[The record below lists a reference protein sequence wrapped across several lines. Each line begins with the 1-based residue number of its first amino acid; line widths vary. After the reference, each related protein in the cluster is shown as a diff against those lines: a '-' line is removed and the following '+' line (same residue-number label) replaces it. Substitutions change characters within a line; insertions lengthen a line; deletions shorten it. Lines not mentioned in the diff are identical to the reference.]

1 MVSLIIKLLSANNFR
16 MKYASDLE
24 ISNIEI
30 IKNVFKMAWPSTL
43 ETILIALISTIDTI
57 MVSSLGHKAISAVGV
72 TNQPRMV
79 LLSFV
84 LALNL
89 GVVVLISRRKG
100 QNDCLQANRIL
111 HSSILVSIFLSL
123 ITNFIGFLFAR
134 DILVLAGANKDYL
147 VDAISYFKII
157 CIGNFFYSISL
168 TITAAQRGAGN
179 TKISM
184 VTNILANV
192 VNIFFNY
199 LLINGIWFFPR
210 LGVTGAAI
218 ATAIGNVV
226 ALFVAIYSLLT
237 KSDFLTLNFKKYF
250 TKNFIYLKQIYNLSW
265 PSTIEQVFLRIGFF
279 IFAKQVFELGTIAS
293 STHQILMNMLNLSF
307 SIGDGLSV
315 AATTLVGQ
323 SLGANNVNL
332 AKVYGKSVQQ
342 FGRVMAILLSFI
354 LLLYRFQIIS
364 LFTNYQPIIDIAQ
377 WLFIVLAILINFQ
390 VSQTITLGCLRGA
403 GDIKFVAMISMCSIM
418 LVRPILTYF
427 LAYTCHIGIY
437 GAWMAIFIDQFT
449 RWIIS
454 LLRYNY
460 GQWIRMDI

>member
-1 MVSLIIKLLSANNFR
+1 MIIKILAANKFR
-16 MKYASDLE
+16 KKHAPELD
-24 ISNIEI
+24 INDKTI
-30 IKNVFKMAWPSTL
+30 IKNVFNMAWPSTL
-43 ETILIALISTIDTI
+43 ETVLIALISTVDTI
-57 MVSSLGHKAISAVGV
+57 MVSSLGHQAISAVGV

-89 GVVVLISRRKG
+89 GVVVLVSRRKG
-100 QNDCLQANRIL
+100 QNDSLQANRVL
-111 HSSILVSIFLSL
+111 HTSILISFFLSL
-123 ITNFIGFLFAR
+123 LTNSIGFFFAK
-134 DILVLAGANKDYL
+134 DILVLAGANQDYL
-147 VDAISYFKII
+147 LDAISYFKVI

-168 TITAAQRGAGN
+168 TITSAQRGAGN

-199 LLINGIWFFPR
+199 LLINGIWIFPR
-210 LGVTGAAI
+210 LEVTGAAI

-226 ALFVAIYSLLT
+226 ALSVAIYSLLH

-250 TKNFIYLKQIYNLSW
+250 TRNFTYFKQIYSLSW

-279 IFAKQVFELGTIAS
+279 VFAKQVFELGTTAS

-323 SLGANNVNL
+323 SLGANNIHL

-342 FGRVMAILLSFI
+342 FGRMMAVCLSFV
-354 LLLYRFQIIS
+354 LLIFRFQIIS
-364 LFTNYQPIIDIAQ
+364 LFTDYQPIIDIAQ

-403 GDIKFVAMISMCSIM
+403 GDIKFVAMISMISIM
-418 LVRPILTYF
+418 LVRPTLTYF

-449 RWIIS
+449 RWIVS